1 MDEAAV
7 SRDMRGRELRLCAPF
22 YKYKQK
28 SVVIPIQTL
37 KIPMYISVMSPL
49 CFSRQSVGFVVGI
62 QWRDS
67 EEQSGWESCCWQNES
82 QKLYFFS
89 ISFFGFPIWKHPC
102 SVFFVLNCFL
112 LPESKVRE
120 TMKKDPGRRA
130 AEAAL
135 IFLPDLTVNWRWC

>member
-7 SRDMRGRELRLCAPF
+7 SRHMRSRELRLCAPF

-28 SVVIPIQTL
+28 SVVIPIQAL

-82 QKLYFFS
+82 QKLLFLFHLFFWFPHMKTPLLCLFCLKLF
-89 ISFFGFPIWKHPC
+89 SFAGIQSHGDNEKG
-102 SVFFVLNCFL
+102 S
-112 LPESKVRE
+112 
-120 TMKKDPGRRA
+120 RA
-130 AEAAL
+130 ASGRGGSH
-135 IFLPDLTVNWRWC
+135 LPP